1 MKRYTYFLK
10 DRKFI
15 RWQLL
20 SDSSLDE
27 YWKNFIEEHPESE
40 NEIHQAITYLK
51 NKGLNKS
58 TLTEKERII
67 LFDKIQNTILH
78 KKKSKLQKLISFSSA
93 AVAILIIGFLLLYP
107 KQEDKIILADKEH
120 IMGEFLNSEDIQ
132 LITGNESMSFQSDID
147 VKLSGEG
154 KAEIVQNN
162 KDVQKI
168 EIRQDQLN
176 TLIVPFGKRSTL
188 TLADGSKV
196 WLNSGSILKFPV
208 QFKDN
213 NREISLVS
221 GEMYIEV
228 APNKKKPFRVLSSDF
243 NIKVYGTKFN
253 VSNYEGSAHSV
264 VLVEGSVSLQSSKSK
279 ETFLSPSEQAVYS
292 GNGTFSTQT
301 VNVNQFTSW
310 KNGYLEFNKTP
321 MTEALRQIGRYYNL
335 SFDFEEDSNLQKR
348 TCTGKIYLSE
358 NLDNVMT
365 TVGLLS
371 STKYSKINNKIFI
384 TNE

>member
-10 DRKFI
+10 DKKFI

-51 NKGLNKS
+51 NEGLNKS

-67 LFDKIQNTILH
+67 LFGKIQNTIRH
-78 KKKSKLQKLISFSSA
+78 KKNSKLQRLISFSAA
-93 AVAILIIGFLLLYP
+93 AVALLIIGFLLLYP

-162 KDVQKI
+162 HDVQKI
-168 EIRQDQLN
+168 EIKQDQVN

-196 WLNSGSILKFPV
+196 WLNSGSVLKFPV
-208 QFKDN
+208 QFIGN

-228 APNKKKPFRVLSSDF
+228 APNKKMPFRVLSSDF

-292 GNGTFSTQT
+292 VNGTFKTQT
-301 VNVNQFTSW
+301 VNVNQFISW

-321 MTEALRQIGRYYNL
+321 MTEVLKQIGRYYNL
-335 SFDFEEDSNLQKR
+335 SFDFGEDSNLQKR

>member
-10 DRKFI
+10 DKKFI

-51 NKGLNKS
+51 NEGLNKS

-67 LFDKIQNTILH
+67 LFDKIQNTIRH
-78 KKKSKLQKLISFSSA
+78 KKNSKLQRLISFSAA
-93 AVAILIIGFLLLYP
+93 AVALLIIGFLLLYP

-162 KDVQKI
+162 HDVQKI
-168 EIRQDQLN
+168 EIKQDQVN

-196 WLNSGSILKFPV
+196 WLNSGSVLKFPV
-208 QFKDN
+208 QFIGN

-228 APNKKKPFRVLSSDF
+228 APNKKMPFRVLSSDF

-292 GNGTFSTQT
+292 VNGTFKTQT
-301 VNVNQFTSW
+301 VNVNQFISW

-321 MTEALRQIGRYYNL
+321 MTEVLKQIGRYYNL
-335 SFDFEEDSNLQKR
+335 SFDFGEDSNLQKR

>member
-10 DRKFI
+10 DKKFI

-51 NKGLNKS
+51 NEGLNKS

-67 LFDKIQNTILH
+67 LFGKIQNTIRH
-78 KKKSKLQKLISFSSA
+78 KKNSKLQRLISFSAA
-93 AVAILIIGFLLLYP
+93 AVALLIIGFLLLYP

-162 KDVQKI
+162 HDVQKI
-168 EIRQDQLN
+168 EIKQDQVN

-196 WLNSGSILKFPV
+196 WLNSGSVLKFPV
-208 QFKDN
+208 QFIGN

-228 APNKKKPFRVLSSDF
+228 APNKKMPFRVLSSDF

-292 GNGTFSTQT
+292 VNGTFKTQT
-301 VNVNQFTSW
+301 VNVNQFISW

-321 MTEALRQIGRYYNL
+321 MTEVLKQIGRYYNL
-335 SFDFEEDSNLQKR
+335 SFDFGEDSNLQKR

-384 TNE
+384 TKE